1 MYQCLIEKS
10 DTEQELLQIGDTLF
24 MFKNIIAD
32 MSTGTISYLK

>member
-24 MFKNIIAD
+24 MFQNIIED
-32 MSTGTISYLK
+32 IPYNGIS